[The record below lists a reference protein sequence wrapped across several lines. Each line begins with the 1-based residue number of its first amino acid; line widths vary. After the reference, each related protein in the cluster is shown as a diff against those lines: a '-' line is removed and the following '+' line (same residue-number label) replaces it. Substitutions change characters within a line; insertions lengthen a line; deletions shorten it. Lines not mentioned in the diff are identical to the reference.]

1 MKKEKHHEARQKV
14 PNDKM
19 QQQINALMYLEV
31 ATGIADYW
39 KMFRQEYFILLGG
52 EAMERHGE
60 IKVYFHLNYPSL
72 SLSLEVFKKRMDV
85 ILSDM
90 V

>member
-1 MKKEKHHEARQKV
+1 MKREKHHEARQKA

-19 QQQINALMYLEV
+19 QKQINALMYLEV
-31 ATGIADYW
+31 ATGIADCR
-39 KMFRQEYFILLGG
+39 KIFRQECFIHQGG
-52 EAMERHGE
+52 EAMERHSE

-72 SLSLEVFKKRMDV
+72 SPSLEVFMKRMDV

>member
-1 MKKEKHHEARQKV
+1 MKREKHYEARQKA

-19 QQQINALMYLEV
+19 QQQINAQMYLEV
-31 ATGIADYW
+31 ATGIADCR
-39 KMFRQEYFILLGG
+39 KMFRQKCFIHQGG
-52 EAMERHGE
+52 ETVERHSE

-72 SLSLEVFKKRMDV
+72 SPSLEVSTKRMDV